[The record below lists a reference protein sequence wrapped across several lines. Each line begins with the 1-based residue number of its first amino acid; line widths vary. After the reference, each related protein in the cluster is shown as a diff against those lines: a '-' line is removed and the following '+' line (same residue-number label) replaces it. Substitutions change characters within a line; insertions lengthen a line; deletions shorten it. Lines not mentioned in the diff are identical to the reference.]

1 MLSALVENHITKNLI
16 PILKELKAINL
27 LGKALSPSRA
37 PPNTTLKSRDD
48 LINLVVKLINPSKPN
63 VDLDIHRNH

>member
-16 PILKELKAINL
+16 PILKELKAINF

-37 PPNTTLKSRDD
+37 PNTTLKSRDD
-48 LINLVVKLINPSKPN
+48 LINLVVELINPSKPN